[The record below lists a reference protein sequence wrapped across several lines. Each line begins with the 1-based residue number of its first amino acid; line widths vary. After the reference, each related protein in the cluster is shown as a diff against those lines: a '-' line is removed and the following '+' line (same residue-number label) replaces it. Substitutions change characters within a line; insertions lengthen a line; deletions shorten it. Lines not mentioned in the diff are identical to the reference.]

1 MPLFSVKYLLLI
13 AIFIALTSF
22 YYLYNSSPKHSST
35 IIILNG
41 PSASG
46 KSSIQE
52 AFIRKMESPWIKI
65 GIDNFFVG
73 VLSTYYIYGEYK
85 PTNPMYKIMEGIPSE
100 DENKNPIFTLKVGP
114 AGQKIIDG
122 MNHAIK
128 AYADAGNDII
138 IDYIA
143 YEPQWLENLVALL
156 KGHNIVVV
164 GVSLPLEILEQ
175 REATRATSPKGHAR
189 SHYNTVHNHNVRYD
203 LKIDT
208 STVTAEEAAESI
220 KSFVK

>member
-1 MPLFSVKYLLLI
+1 MSNSFLSKTMILAIILLG
-13 AIFIALTSF
+13 SF
-22 YYLYNSSPKHSST
+22 YYLYNKDAKSQST

-73 VLSTYYIYGEYK
+73 VLSSYYIYGQYK
-85 PTNPMYKIMEGIPSE
+85 PTNPAYTVMEGITSE
-100 DENKNPIFTLKVGP
+100 DENKNPIFTLNVGP

-128 AYADAGNDII
+128 AYADAGNNII
-138 IDYIA
+138 VDFIA
-143 YEPQWLENLVALL
+143 V
-156 KGHNIVVV
+156 
-164 GVSLPLEILEQ
+164 
-175 REATRATSPKGHAR
+175 
-189 SHYNTVHNHNVRYD
+189 
-203 LKIDT
+203 
-208 STVTAEEAAESI
+208 
-220 KSFVK
+220 